1 MNIFRLLEVAS
12 LRLKTNDALFHEQ
25 ADTVLG
31 ILRSAGVLPHKR
43 SSLNGSLH
51 KLVAAMIVQAYDDNT
66 TIDVA
71 VRRAGTFHHYGY
83 SRVNWTGSDVIL
95 DVAAA
100 PPLNQASE
108 FSNTTSYSLGLGLR
122 LNEATSASLTYSW
135 EKGTNPGGA
144 STSPFTMSNG
154 SETLSLG
161 CNIKLG

>member
-1 MNIFRLLEVAS
+1 MNVFRLLEVAS

-66 TIDVA
+66 TIAVA

-83 SRVNWTGSDVIL
+83 STKIVEYLDAAVEQGLLQSQTGK
-95 DVAAA
+95 
-100 PPLNQASE
+100 
-108 FSNTTSYSLGLGLR
+108 
-122 LNEATSASLTYSW
+122 AT
-135 EKGTNPGGA
+135 GA
-144 STSPFTMSNG
+144 
-154 SETLSLG
+154 LSLG
-161 CNIKLG
+161 DILEAYLAEAQLSLA